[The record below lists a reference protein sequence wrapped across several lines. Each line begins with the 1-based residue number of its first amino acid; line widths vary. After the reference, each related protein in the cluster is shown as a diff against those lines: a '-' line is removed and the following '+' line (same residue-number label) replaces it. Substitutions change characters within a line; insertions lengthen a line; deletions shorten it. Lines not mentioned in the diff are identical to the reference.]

1 MNDKLIMENILLLLK
16 GTCEVYVHGS
26 QEASNKKVHEI
37 LKESLAEIL
46 NMQYEVYTKMTE
58 CGWYQITNIKSSEI
72 KKTLG
77 QLQNKRAN

>member
-37 LKESLAEIL
+37 LKESLREIL
-46 NMQYEVYTKMTE
+46 KMQYEVYTKMTE

-72 KKTLG
+72 KKTLS

>member
-26 QEASNKKVHEI
+26 QEASNKKVHEV
-37 LKESLAEIL
+37 LKESLVEIL
-46 NMQYEVYTKMTE
+46 KMQYEVYTKMTE
-58 CGWYQITNIKSSEI
+58 CGWYQINNIKSSEI
-72 KKTLG
+72 KKTLS

>member
-37 LKESLAEIL
+37 LKESLREIL
-46 NMQYEVYTKMTE
+46 KMQYQVYTKMTE

-72 KKTLG
+72 KKTLS